1 MQAEK
6 KSGMSDYA
14 LADKTMIF
22 RQYHTKPAN
31 VFHCVFDPL
40 RGKEGSCMIHK
51 VLKASLVDAPSLQL
65 TFNFAT
71 APFRNPSGLHQTS

>member
-1 MQAEK
+1 MYRTASGK
-6 KSGMSDYA
+6 KTYVG
-14 LADKTMIF
+14 LADKTIIF
-22 RQYHTKPAN
+22 RQYHIKPAN

-65 TFNFAT
+65 TFNFAPT
-71 APFRNPSGLHQTS
+71 VE